1 MKLSELVRRWGGSH
15 HGQDVELVSFST
27 DSRRLQAGD
36 CFIALQGPN
45 FDGEAFLPEVQA
57 AGACA
62 AVVRR
67 YHPELA
73 LPQWVVEDTLT
84 AMQGMAQQWRQQF
97 TARCIAITGS
107 SGKTTCKQMLTGV
120 LRSCAPTLATAGNLN
135 NEVGVPQTLF
145 ALRAEHRYAVIE
157 LGANHPGE
165 IARTVSLVQPELV
178 MITNIGWA
186 HFAGFG
192 GRDGIA
198 AAKMEIYSGLKPGAT
213 VVVNL
218 DDDYAAACLH
228 RAADLQLKS
237 VGVSLQDARAELY
250 ASDVKAQGDGSYSC
264 VPVWR
269 GQALPPLRLNM
280 PGLHNLGNAC
290 LVLALALLLDVPA
303 EQACAALAETEQVGG
318 RLIMTRRQDLIVID
332 DTYNAN
338 PASCKAAIDVLAMQ
352 PGRKIVVLGDM
363 KELGSAAYQ
372 SHRDVGAWAKMK
384 KIDAL
389 YTWGE
394 HAEDYAAGYGETA
407 RVFVDKAHLI
417 RELQGELQGVVSLL
431 VKGSRS
437 ARMEEVV
444 KSLLDDA
451 EEV

>member
-1 MKLSELVRRWGGSH
+1 
-15 HGQDVELVSFST
+15 
-27 DSRRLQAGD
+27 
-36 CFIALQGPN
+36 
-45 FDGEAFLPEVQA
+45 
-57 AGACA
+57 
-62 AVVRR
+62 
-67 YHPELA
+67 
-73 LPQWVVEDTLT
+73 
-84 AMQGMAQQWRQQF
+84 
-97 TARCIAITGS
+97 
-107 SGKTTCKQMLTGV
+107 
-120 LRSCAPTLATAGNLN
+120 
-135 NEVGVPQTLF
+135 
-145 ALRAEHRYAVIE
+145 
-157 LGANHPGE
+157 
-165 IARTVSLVQPELV
+165 
-178 MITNIGWA
+178 
-186 HFAGFG
+186 
-192 GRDGIA
+192 
-198 AAKMEIYSGLKPGAT
+198 
-213 VVVNL
+213 
-218 DDDYAAACLH
+218 
-228 RAADLQLKS
+228 
-237 VGVSLQDARAELY
+237 
-250 ASDVKAQGDGSYSC
+250 
-264 VPVWR
+264 
-269 GQALPPLRLNM
+269 M